1 MVDYFGINLQGRDGD
16 EGHMDLEYKQRYVAR
31 CAKQRRKMLSTWL
44 NRPVCLV
51 LSANKDITVL
61 SLYGEEFLEVP
72 HYADQWRYRQV
83 MAARDYD
90 GDFRLWLPGHASQ
103 SHWSRR
109 SCKGN
114 GAT

>member
-31 CAKQRRKMLSTWL
+31 CAKQRRKMLSMWL

-61 SLYGEEFLEVP
+61 SLYGEKISGSTSLCRP
-72 HYADQWRYRQV
+72 
-83 MAARDYD
+83 MAI
-90 GDFRLWLPGHASQ
+90 Q
-103 SHWSRR
+103 T
-109 SCKGN
+109 GN
-114 GAT
+114 GSKGL